1 MTRVALMRLFSLIL
15 VVALLTPAGAAPV
28 QAGQHGRGYAIEP
41 GVVLV
46 KLRSGVSLSV
56 LDGHIQASSAALD
69 QALEELG
76 AFDAQP
82 LFANAAAS
90 ATGLARIYRLAIPFT
105 RDAAEA
111 AFQLGLLGAV
121 EYAEPNYI
129 HQLEPELSVSAG
141 ELSVLPGD
149 NLLNKLWG
157 LDNSGQTGGQTDADI
172 DAPEAWDIITGS
184 MTITVAVIDS
194 GIDFTHPE
202 LDDGR
207 VRTDIDRDF
216 VNNDDDAMDDN
227 GHGTHVAGT
236 IAAEANNGVGVSGVM
251 WQAQLLPL
259 KVCDSHGSCPA
270 AAIADA
276 LYYAANHGARVVNM
290 SLGGGCSAVI
300 ADAVNYA
307 YYDKGVVVVASAGN
321 SGGSVGYPARFDAA
335 ISVGA
340 TDYRDRQ
347 AYFSNYGDYLDVV
360 APGVTI
366 LSSVPGAG
374 YEAFSGT
381 SMAAPHVTG
390 VVGLLLSQ
398 RPGLTNA
405 QVAAILTA
413 SADDLGAVGKDRVYG
428 AGRINAQRA
437 LLQPTPA
444 TTTDPLRALCEECA
458 VEVALDDAPARD
470 SLLADLRLLR
480 DARFDAPGL
489 IWSQLYARHQT
500 EVLWQLVSDGEL
512 RSTAVAAINAIE
524 PGVQVVL
531 GKSDPRLTTLVS
543 QQMVDRVDSLMQSLI
558 RNGSPGLAAEVQ
570 AEWRRMDVGR
580 FVGWSV
586 ADAWGQIK
594 FEAQTRRSYLPLI
607 ER

>member
-1 MTRVALMRLFSLIL
+1 MGSA
-15 VVALLTPAGAAPV
+15 
-28 QAGQHGRGYAIEP
+28 YAIEP

-56 LDGHIQASSAALD
+56 IDGDIQASSAALD

-82 LFANAAAS
+82 LFAGAAAS
-90 ATGLARIYRLAIPFT
+90 SIGLARIYRLAIPFT

-111 AFQLGLLGAV
+111 AAQLGLVNAL
-121 EYAEPNYI
+121 EYAEPNYFF
-129 HQLEPELSVSAG
+129 QLEPDMSVSAS

-149 NLLNKLWG
+149 ALLNKLWG
-157 LDNSGQTGGQTDADI
+157 LDNSGQTGGKADADI
-172 DAPEAWDIITGS
+172 DAPEAWEIITGS
-184 MTITVAVIDS
+184 MTITVAIIDT
-194 GIDFTHPE
+194 GIDYTHPD

-207 VRTDIDRDF
+207 VRTDMDRDF
-216 VNNDDDAMDDN
+216 VNNDNDAMDDN

-236 IAAEANNGVGVSGVM
+236 IAAEANNGIGVSGIM
-251 WQAQLLPL
+251 WQAQILPL

-307 YYDKGVVVVASAGN
+307 YFDKGVVVVASAGN
-321 SGGSVGYPARFDAA
+321 DGGSVGFPARHDAA

-366 LSSVPGAG
+366 ISSVPGAG

-398 RPGLTNA
+398 RPGLTNG
-405 QVAAILTA
+405 QVAAILAA

-428 AGRINAQRA
+428 AGRVNAHRA
-437 LLQPTPA
+437 LLEPTPA
-444 TTTDPLRALCEECA
+444 TTTDPLRSLCEECA
-458 VEVALDDAPARD
+458 VEVALDDAPARE
-470 SLLADLRLLR
+470 SLLSDLRLLR
-480 DARFDAPGL
+480 DERFHAPGL
-489 IWSQLYARHQT
+489 VWTQLYARHQA
-500 EVLWQLVSDGEL
+500 EVLWLLLSDSDL
-512 RSTAVAAINAIE
+512 RSTAVAAIGAIE

-531 GKSDPRLTTLVS
+531 GKSDPRLTTPVS
-543 QQMVDRVDSLMQSLI
+543 QEMVERVDGLMQALI
-558 RNGSPGLAAEVQ
+558 RSGSPALAAEVQ

-580 FVGWSV
+580 FVGWTV
-586 ADAWGQIK
+586 ADAWEQIK
-594 FEAQTRRSYLPLI
+594 FEAQTRRAYLPLV